1 MISKRFNPADAKAW
15 IARGRRPEHAAILAE
30 AWQRYPDLPP
40 QAAAED
46 RLARMRERVTALR
59 PVMDWMSRTA
69 EEERQARNFA
79 FTEERVAR
87 GDGDGRDQ
95 AILRAHSR
103 HGYDWDRAVRYAWG
117 WYAATAGWE
126 PEARPRGCLTPGAL
140 AYEHGFADGGGNR
153 DDLFD
158 AARRAFEAPAPAH
171 CPPDTVAARPR
182 PSNWPKPTD
191 EPRPARWSR
200 RLLILGA
207 PEAGLL
213 DDATID
219 VQESALLLPI
229 LRSFPGHEDLTVIAI
244 SSRGFEPLDCAA
256 QDMCLPDASD
266 VDRLAGDKRLSGQ
279 LRALLAGCDFDDIL
293 IAAQG
298 RYLALLDAHAAA
310 LPLCRTM
317 ERTRN
322 TVLQQRAHLRTW
334 LERGLSPGANL
345 GAGHIRWG
353 KAVKGLTGKLGEF
366 TARYAGRQAGGG
378 HRVVIETADGEPAAG
393 YVTAQ
398 GEPLLSEAVIGN
410 RAHLRKEMAARLRA
424 FGAATRLAVAR
435 APDVVHSIP
444 ID

>member
-1 MISKRFNPADAKAW
+1 MISKRFDPADAKAW

-103 HGYDWDRAVRYAWG
+103 HGYDWD
-117 WYAATAGWE
+117 
-126 PEARPRGCLTPGAL
+126 
-140 AYEHGFADGGGNR
+140 
-153 DDLFD
+153 LFD

-229 LRSFPGHEDLTVIAI
+229 LRSFPGHEDLTVVAI

-378 HRVVIETADGEPAAG
+378 HRVVIETADGQPAAG
-393 YVTAQ
+393 YVTAR
-398 GEPLLSEAVIGN
+398 GEPLLPEAVIGN

-435 APDVVHSIP
+435 PPGVVHSIP